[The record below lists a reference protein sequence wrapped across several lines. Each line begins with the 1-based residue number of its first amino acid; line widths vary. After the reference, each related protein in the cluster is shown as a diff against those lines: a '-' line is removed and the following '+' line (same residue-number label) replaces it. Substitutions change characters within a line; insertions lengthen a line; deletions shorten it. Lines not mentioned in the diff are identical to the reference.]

1 MSSAAIEQ
9 FDFPPYRPP
18 SEAYSMLLRV
28 SRGCPWNKC
37 AFCSMYKKYPFS
49 RKSVEEIKR
58 DIDLMPSVYGRGSRH
73 VFFGDSNS
81 LLLKAD
87 DLVEILQHLYQ
98 VFPDLE
104 RVTSY
109 ARAKTLIKKSADEL
123 QAIRQAG
130 LTRLHIGLESG
141 DDRVL
146 KMINKGA
153 TAAEMVDAGLR
164 IKNAGFDC
172 SMYVLLGIGGMELT
186 MEHRRGT
193 IEVLNQVDPHFIR
206 VRTLTPIP
214 KTPIYRGIEDGSFI
228 PVSPLVSVEEEL
240 DIVRGLQVT
249 SRFLNDHISNVVSL
263 DGKLPE
269 DQAQMIAA
277 LETAVAYCRENEVHY
292 SDYHEL

>member
-1 MSSAAIEQ
+1 MSPSAIEQ

-37 AFCSMYKKYPFS
+37 AFCSMYKKYPFA

-58 DIDLMPSVYGRGSRH
+58 DIDLMPRVYGRGAH
-73 VFFGDSNS
+73 QVFFGDSNS

-87 DLVEILQHLYQ
+87 DLVEILQHLYE

-109 ARAKTLIKKSADEL
+109 ARAKTLIKKSPEDL
-123 QAIRQAG
+123 RAIRQAG

-141 DDRVL
+141 DDQVL

-153 TAAEMVDAGLR
+153 TAAEMVNAGLQTKDAG
-164 IKNAGFDC
+164 FEC
-172 SMYVLLGIGGMELT
+172 SMYVLLGIGGMKLT
-186 MEHRRGT
+186 MEHRQGT
-193 IEVLNQVDPHFIR
+193 VAVLNQVNPHFIR

-214 KTPIYRGIEDGSFI
+214 KTSIAQWIAEGTFI
-228 PVSPLVSVEEEL
+228 PVSPLISVEEEL
-240 DIVRGLQVT
+240 DIVRGLRVT
-249 SRFLNDHISNVVSL
+249 SRFLNDHVSNVVPL

-277 LETAVAYCRENEVHY
+277 LEEAVAYCREHEVHY
-292 SDYHEL
+292 TDYRGL

>member
-58 DIDLMPSVYGRGSRH
+58 DIDLMPGVYGRGSRQ

-109 ARAKTLIKKSADEL
+109 ARAKTLIKKSPEEL

-141 DDRVL
+141 DDQVL

-164 IKNAGFDC
+164 TKNAGFDC
-172 SMYVLLGIGGMELT
+172 SMYALLGIGGMELT

-193 IEVLNQVDPHFIR
+193 AEVLNQVDPHFIR

-214 KTPIYRGIEDGSFI
+214 ETPISRWIEDGSFI

-277 LETAVAYCRENEVHY
+277 LEAAVAYCRENEVHY